1 MQIIEARLRQIVLEE
16 VQLRLLDVY
25 INEELD
31 KIFEQDEQ
39 NEDDDEVVA
48 YKKAK
53 RQAMFDKIKKGA
65 MAAGIAGLVGGG
77 IQSGVSDIETA
88 YAQASAERQAQ
99 NLEQTSTI
107 QNATKSLEDQS
118 RNLAAQMWHAGPG
131 EGGFRALPTNPLDKS
146 EAILS
151 PDWSVLKQV
160 QIDKA
165 NGTPAYEIDQAVL
178 DAAESHEDL
187 RAHYKVKS
195 KPSDT
200 AKTFFK
206 DFDPSTTPFTD
217 ASEISGP
224 TDPEN
229 PDADPPSYRGVDR
242 FLSGAPGMPSAT
254 YTQKDGS
261 IGFQNVVHVP
271 FEDIPEDYILPR
283 SGLTKKE
290 LYKMYY
296 YGQGI
301 SLEEFE
307 MLKGDTPLDPELIQ
321 KTQDRAASLELPR
334 DKFTWKEYRNR
345 KKKLA

>member
-1 MQIIEARLRQIVLEE
+1 MQISEAKLRQIVLEE

-39 NEDDDEVVA
+39 NEDDEEVAA

-53 RQAMFDKIKKGA
+53 RQAMFDKVKKGA
-65 MAAGIAGLVGGG
+65 MVAGLAGLVGGG

-88 YAQASAERQAQ
+88 QAQASAERQAQ
-99 NLEQTSTI
+99 NLEQSSTI
-107 QNATKSLEDQS
+107 QNATKTLEDQS

-131 EGGFRALPTNPLDKS
+131 EGGFRALPTNPLDKTQG
-146 EAILS
+146 ILS

-165 NGTPAYEIDQAVL
+165 SGTPAYEIDQDIL
-178 DAAESHEDL
+178 DAAESFEDL
-187 RAHYKVKS
+187 KDHYKVKTQ
-195 KPSDT
+195 PSDT

-206 DFDPSTTPFTD
+206 DFDPRTEPFTD

-224 TDPEN
+224 TDPTN

-242 FLSGAPGMPSAT
+242 FLSAAPGMPSAT
-254 YTQKDGS
+254 YTQEDGS
-261 IGFQNVVHVP
+261 IGFQNIVYVP
-271 FEDIPEDYILPR
+271 FEDIPEDYILPQT
-283 SGLTKKE
+283 GLTKKE
-290 LYKMYY
+290 LYKKYY
-296 YGQGI
+296 YGQGM

-321 KTQDRAASLELPR
+321 KTQDRADSLRLPR
-334 DKFTWKEYRNR
+334 DKFTWKEYKNR